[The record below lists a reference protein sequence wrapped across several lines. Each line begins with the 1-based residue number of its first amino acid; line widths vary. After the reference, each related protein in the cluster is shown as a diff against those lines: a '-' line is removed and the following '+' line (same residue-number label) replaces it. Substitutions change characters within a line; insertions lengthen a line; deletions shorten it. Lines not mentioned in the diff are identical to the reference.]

1 MLRVGRVTPITS
13 TSAEASTSSE
23 SDNGAVQ
30 PKGSGRVWRAG
41 TLTYTTAGLCVLF
54 AWLLWGD
61 FAWAMKDRAIAPVA
75 QLMLR
80 QFGSSD
86 FLVGLLVGSVP
97 AAIGFILVPIISVK
111 SDRHRGRWG
120 RRIPYLLLPT
130 PLIVISMAGL
140 AYTVPVAGWLHE
152 VLGANSPGE
161 VGCRLIVFGFFWTVF
176 EIFQTV
182 AQAVLGGLVND
193 VVPQQVIGR
202 FFGLFRAISLIAGMI
217 FNFWLIDHAEEHY
230 TAIFL
235 GIGLLYGVGFTLMCL
250 RVREGEYPPPPPIDP
265 DAKGLTRMTKP
276 IRAYVK
282 ECFANPYYLWIFL
295 ALMLG
300 GLAGGPV
307 NAFSVFYAKSI
318 GMDMNKYGNL
328 LVITYA
334 CSLALSYVTGAMAD
348 RFHPV
353 RLGIFALALYTGVM
367 LWGGWAAVDSASFSV
382 AFVAHG
388 IIQGIYNTGT
398 ASIGQRLF
406 PRVMFAQFASAAG
419 IISAPFYMLLP
430 PLLGK
435 YLDLNGHVY
444 RHTFIMSG
452 VLGFIGLMFFWVV
465 WIGVKRCGGPKNY
478 VPPV

>member
-1 MLRVGRVTPITS
+1 MPPVDS
-13 TSAEASTSSE
+13 SSSE
-23 SDNGAVQ
+23 TPRSTVPADGAEPPPPHA
-30 PKGSGRVWRAG
+30 PKVWRAG
-41 TLTYTTAGLCVLF
+41 TLTYTTAGLFALF

-61 FAWAMKDRAIAPVA
+61 FAWAMKDRAIGPVA

-86 FLVGLLVGSVP
+86 FVVGLLVGSVP
-97 AAIGFILVPIISVK
+97 AAIGLILVPIISVK

-120 RRIPYLLLPT
+120 RRIPYLLIPT
-130 PLIVISMAGL
+130 PLIALSMAGL
-140 AYTVPVAGWLHE
+140 AYTAPVAGWLHQA
-152 VLGANSPGE
+152 LGVNSPGD

-176 EIFQTV
+176 EVFQTV
-182 AQAVLGGLVND
+182 AQAVLGGLIND
-193 VVPQQVIGR
+193 VVPQEVIGR

-217 FNFWLIDHAEEHY
+217 FNFWLIGHAEQHY

-235 GIGLLYGVGFTLMCL
+235 GLGLLYGVGFTLMCL

-265 DAKGLTRMTKP
+265 DSTGIARMAKP
-276 IRAYVK
+276 IRAYAR
-282 ECFANPYYLWIFL
+282 ECFANPYYLWVFL

-300 GLAGGPV
+300 GLASGPV
-307 NAFSVFYAKSI
+307 NAFSVFYAKGI
-318 GMDMNKYGNL
+318 GMDMKSYGNL

-334 CSLALSYVTGAMAD
+334 CSLVLSYVTGAMAD
-348 RFHPV
+348 RFHPL
-353 RLGIFALALYTGVM
+353 RLGIFSLGLYTIFM
-367 LWGGWAAVDSASFSV
+367 FWGGWAATDTSTFSV

-388 IIQGIYNTGT
+388 VIQGIYNTGT

-406 PRVMFAQFASAAG
+406 PRAKFAQFASAAG
-419 IISAPFYMLLP
+419 VVSAPFFMLLP

-452 VLGFIGLMFFWVV
+452 ALGFIGLLLFLVV
-465 WIGVKRCGGPKNY
+465 WRGFKRYGGLKNY
-478 VPPV
+478 APPI

>member
-1 MLRVGRVTPITS
+1 MPQDKPDLAAAPSPSKPDDGQ
-13 TSAEASTSSE
+13 EAPVSS
-23 SDNGAVQ
+23 
-30 PKGSGRVWRAG
+30 KHGSKVWRAG
-41 TLTYTTAGLCVLF
+41 TLTYTTAGLFALF

-61 FAWAMKDRAIAPVA
+61 FAWAMKDRAVGPVA

-86 FLVGLLVGSVP
+86 FVVGLLVGSVP
-97 AAIGFILVPIISVK
+97 AAIGLILVPIISVK

-120 RRIPYLLLPT
+120 RRIPYLLIPT
-130 PLIVISMAGL
+130 PLIAFSMAGL
-140 AYTVPVAGWLHE
+140 AYTVPVAGWLHQA
-152 VLGANSPGE
+152 LGVNSPGD

-182 AQAVLGGLVND
+182 AQAVLGGLIND
-193 VVPQQVIGR
+193 VVPQEVIGR

-217 FNFWLIDHAEEHY
+217 FNFWLIGHAEQHY

-235 GIGLLYGVGFTLMCL
+235 GLGLLYGVGFTLMCL
-250 RVREGEYPPPPPIDP
+250 RVREGEYPPPPPLDP
-265 DAKGLTRMTKP
+265 DATGIARMSKP
-276 IRAYVK
+276 IGAYAR
-282 ECFANPYYLWIFL
+282 ECFANPFYLWLFL

-307 NAFSVFYAKSI
+307 NAFSVFYAKGI
-318 GMDMNKYGNL
+318 GMDMNSYGNL
-328 LVITYA
+328 LVITFA
-334 CSLALSYVTGAMAD
+334 CSLVLSYVTGALAD

-353 RLGIFALALYTGVM
+353 RLGILSLMLYTIFM
-367 LWGGWAAVDSASFSV
+367 FWGGWAATDTATFSV

-388 IIQGIYNTGT
+388 VIQGIYNTGT

-406 PRVMFAQFASAAG
+406 PRAKFAQFASAAG
-419 IISAPFYMLLP
+419 IVSAPFFMVLP

-452 VLGFIGLMFFWVV
+452 ALGFIGLLFFLVV
-465 WIGVKRCGGPKNY
+465 WRGFMRYGGLKNY